1 MFIVSKANL
10 NVRRADGS
18 LYSISEGYMGDIPD
32 DIAAHWMIQ
41 AAIKSGVV
49 FTSDSHLD
57 KDLIKADAV
66 AEEAAAEADIRP
78 DAKKGKKKKTE

>member
-41 AAIKSGVV
+41 AAIKSGVIV
-49 FTSDSHLD
+49 TSESHRD
-57 KDLIKADAV
+57 KDLIKADEA

-78 DAKKGKKKKTE
+78 DAKKGEKKKAD